1 MEINNNLVGLPI
13 QVVVN
18 RDRWQETEADSGS
31 SFDDVIKGTETAP
44 NTVGGAGFTGCDVL
58 DQAGV
63 NRIAGLNAI
72 VPQPL
77 TESSATVVANSA
89 AGFCPVNGPVF
100 GAGDILLGGPGNDS
114 ITGRGADDI
123 IDGDR
128 QLTVRISVRD
138 NFGTEIGSTD
148 LMEHPALTGNFGP
161 GSLPGM
167 TLQEA
172 VFKGIVDPGNLVAVR
187 EIKNPSPNSDTDTA
201 VFREPRATTTRS
213 RTTRT
218 AASRSTTRAAP
229 TVSTRSGT
237 SSSCSSP
244 TRPSRPPSA
253 RPTRPPRAR

>member
-1 MEINNNLVGLPI
+1 MI
-13 QVVVN
+13 
-18 RDRWQETEADSGS
+18 
-31 SFDDVIKGTETAP
+31 
-44 NTVGGAGFTGCDVL
+44 

-63 NRIAGLNAI
+63 NRIHGLNAI

-77 TESSATVVANSA
+77 TESSATVIANSA

-138 NFGTEIGSTD
+138 NFGNEIGSTD

-187 EIKNPSPNSDTDTA
+187 EIKTPGANNGHRHGRVPQPA
-201 VFREPRATTTRS
+201 QHLHHHPQRERQHHGRQPGRYRRYRHALEH
-213 RTTRT
+213 
-218 AASRSTTRAAP
+218 RAAA
-229 TVSTRSGT
+229 VLRHDRAG
-237 SSSCSSP
+237 
-244 TRPSRPPSA
+244 RQPSEQHA
-253 RPTRPPRAR
+253 RDGHRHDQ